1 MMDENL
7 FLGNNVLYINCLK
20 SYFMGCS
27 KNVRLM
33 CTKIKVF
40 F

>member
-7 FLGNNVLYINCLK
+7 FLGDNMLNISCLNPVL
-20 SYFMGCS
+20 MGCP